1 MNNSGLIKSS
11 APLNTGK
18 LINAYYL
25 EVEYLLERIEG
36 ASSHYQTLGIE
47 RSAAS
52 EDVIQAYQKSVSV
65 LHPSYHKVRAAVPD
79 DMLVRIDGAF
89 NKVSQAF
96 SVLTNSKQ
104 RRQYDVE
111 SRMPKSYSTVPLVLP
126 PTLQPDD
133 PPAESV
139 KRDVDENRRRTVD
152 DALHIKVSPEV
163 RPVFTKD
170 KASAQE
176 ETVERRRCERFK
188 LTVPALIA
196 GYESSGEKW
205 QEVTKTIDVSRIGVA
220 LRMRKRIKHGLVV
233 HITLPLP
240 TKLRSHGFSEAGYN
254 MYAIVRRV
262 EPLSDGLRVVGLE
275 FIGPNP
281 PGDYLHKP
289 WATYRTQKWNGPERR
304 REKRETLS
312 EPVSIEYLDEA
323 MQSIGHETGM
333 TEDVSPGGARICVKS
348 PPPEFDYVRVSCPN
362 RNFIGIALLR
372 NHWNGTDGS
381 ERICLQ
387 FTDGKWPM

>member
-47 RSAAS
+47 RSAGS
-52 EDVIQAYQKSVSV
+52 DDVIQAYQKSVGV

-79 DMLVRIDGAF
+79 EMLVRIDDAF

-96 SVLTNSKQ
+96 SVLTNSKH

-111 SRMPKSYSTVPLVLP
+111 SRMAKSYSTIPLNLP
-126 PTLQPDD
+126 PTVQPHDQ
-133 PPAESV
+133 PAEPL
-139 KRDVDENRRRTVD
+139 KREVDENRRGVED
-152 DALHIKVSPEV
+152 SLHIKVSPEL

-176 ETVERRRCERFK
+176 EVVERRRCERFK

-220 LRMRKRIKHGLVV
+220 LRMRRRIKHGQVV
-233 HITLPLP
+233 HVTLPLP

-262 EPLSDGLRVVGLE
+262 EPLIDGMRVVGLE
-275 FIGPNP
+275 FIGASP

-304 REKRETLS
+304 REKREALS
-312 EPVSIEYLDEA
+312 EPVTVEYLDEA
-323 MQSIGHETGM
+323 RQSIGREAGI

-348 PPPEFDYVRVSCPN
+348 APPEFDYLRVTCPS
-362 RNFIGIALLR
+362 RSFKGIAILR
-372 NHWNGTDGS
+372 NQWNGTDGS
-381 ERICLQ
+381 ERLCLQ
-387 FTDGKWPM
+387 FTDKKWPM

>member
-1 MNNSGLIKSS
+1 MNNSGLIKKS

-36 ASSHYQTLGIE
+36 SSSHYQTLGIE
-47 RSAAS
+47 RSASS

-79 DMLVRIDGAF
+79 DMLTRIDHAF

-96 SVLTNSKQ
+96 SVLTNTKH

-111 SRMPKSYSTVPLVLP
+111 SRMPKSYCTVPLDLP
-126 PTLQPDD
+126 KTVTSNER
-133 PPAESV
+133 PAEPATIEANGNSRV
-139 KRDVDENRRRTVD
+139 VD
-152 DALHIKVSPEV
+152 DSVRIKVSPEL
-163 RPVFTKD
+163 RPVFTK
-170 KASAQE
+170 ASVQE
-176 ETVERRRCERFK
+176 EVIERRRCERFK
-188 LTVPALIA
+188 LTVPVLVA
-196 GYESSGEKW
+196 GYASSGEKW
-205 QEVTKTIDVSRIGVA
+205 QEVTKTIDVSRIGVG
-220 LRMRKRIKHGLVV
+220 LHMRRRVKHGTVV

-254 MYAIVRRV
+254 MYAMVRRI
-262 EPLSDGLRVVGLE
+262 EPLSEGTRIVGLE

-289 WATYRTQKWNGPERR
+289 WATFRTQKWNGPERR

-312 EPVSIEYLDEA
+312 EPVSVEFFDEA
-323 MQSIGHETGM
+323 MRSLGREEGM
-333 TEDVSPGGARICVKS
+333 TEDVSRGGVRICVKTA
-348 PPPEFDYVRVSCPN
+348 PHDFDYVRVTSTG
-362 RNFIGIALLR
+362 RNFNGLAILR
-372 NHWNGTDGS
+372 NHWSGTDGS
-381 ERICLQ
+381 ERLCLQ
-387 FTDGKWPM
+387 FTDKTWPM